1 MEPTTT
7 HKTADMAAYKRA
19 WRAANPDKVKAQHAR
34 HNRKRKTAKW
44 KAAHAPQVARLR
56 IWKAEYK
63 RRKRAE
69 ARGEQYQALTP
80 EQIAFAEK
88 RRKARA
94 EAARALARHAG
105 RS

>member
-1 MEPTTT
+1 MSR
-7 HKTADMAAYKRA
+7 KTADMAAYKKA
-19 WRAANPDKVKAQHAR
+19 WKAANPDKVKAYHAR
-34 HNRKRKTAKW
+34 HNLKRRTAKW
-44 KAAHAPQVARLR
+44 KAEHADQIASLR
-56 IWKAEYK
+56 IWHAEYK

-80 EQIAFAEK
+80 EQIAFLAR